1 MTKRKSQNSGEETPI
16 AKAVRTSSFTFVAP
30 GNDSLIP
37 ILAAGSGKSSIT
49 PPSRGGDKTG
59 RDRERYK
66 ERQKGKLKGKI
77 GDIIGDNPIITRPG
91 KINVPVPP
99 EKEPIWRPGRDQS
112 GKGGPGKGKPGQDA
126 GDYVEMDFEEFLEM
140 FFAEIGLPNMLK
152 KMFAQTLVKT
162 HKRRG
167 LTNNGPKSRMDKRA
181 TAIARLRRA
190 SSMKNARPEDF
201 VPDFAEKCQSVF
213 EAYAFW
219 AYAKS
224 GIETENGHVMLPEPV
239 MVLIENEVKDFL
251 RSVELADE
259 SDPIIEADV
268 EAFRAEVLESL
279 VAYLSLSE
287 NEGSVAPYTVHEGL
301 QRRIESYVFVK
312 ERDGEIIPSTLE
324 VPFHKT
330 DMRFS
335 RIEEKDD
342 PDSKAMVAL
351 VLDRSGSMDGDP
363 MIIAKAYFFICVM
376 FLKTKYK
383 EVAIVMISHDGQEYL
398 WKTEEEFFKIG
409 ASGGTVAVPAWEL
422 VYNIAEFGARSKTTG
437 NSAGPYPA
445 SAWNRYMFHATDGDL
460 FDGEDTI
467 RAWFTK
473 IVLAP
478 FNYVGY
484 LECGTSWSSGRGGGY
499 SLGGQALQGLPAA
512 VKAHLGMARAN
523 SLKDVPEAFKQ
534 ILDKDRQKGA

>member
-1 MTKRKSQNSGEETPI
+1 MTKRKTTDKKGVEAPRST
-16 AKAVRTSSFTFVAP
+16 FTFVAP
-30 GNDSLIP
+30 GDDSLVP
-37 ILAAGSGKSSIT
+37 ILAAGSGKNSIT
-49 PPSRGGDKTG
+49 PPSRGGDKTS
-59 RDRERYK
+59 RDRDRYK

-99 EKEPIWRPGRDQS
+99 ESEPIWRPGRDQS
-112 GKGGPGKGKPGQDA
+112 GKGGGGKKAGQGA

-140 FFAEIGLPNMLK
+140 FFESIGLPNMLK

-167 LTNNGPKSRMDKRA
+167 LTNNGPMSRMDKRA
-181 TAIARLRRA
+181 TAVARLKRA
-190 SSMKNARPEDF
+190 SALKNARPEDY
-201 VPDFAEKCQSVF
+201 VDGFAEKCQSAF
-213 EAYAFW
+213 EAYTFW
-219 AYAKS
+219 AYSKA
-224 GIETENGHVMLPEPV
+224 GAGVMFPEPV
-239 MVLIENEVKDFL
+239 MVLMDDEVSDYLTAVENGD
-251 RSVELADE
+251 
-259 SDPIIEADV
+259 EADPLAAEHV
-268 EAFRAEVLESL
+268 DAFRKEVLETL
-279 VAYLSLSE
+279 TQFLGAHADAT
-287 NEGSVAPYTVHEGL
+287 VAPYTVHAGL
-301 QRRIESYVFVK
+301 QRRIEAYVFNA
-312 ERDGEIIPSTLE
+312 ERNGDIIPSTME

-330 DMRFS
+330 DLRFN

-342 PDSKAMVAL
+342 PDSKAMVEL
-351 VLDRSGSMDGDP
+351 ILDRSGSMDGDP

-383 EVAIVMISHDGQEYL
+383 EVAIIMISHDGQEYL

-422 VYNIAEFGARSKTTG
+422 AYNIAEFGAKSKTTG

-445 SAWNRYMFHATDGDL
+445 AVWNRYMFHATDGDL
-460 FDGEDTI
+460 FDGEDAI
-467 RAWFTK
+467 RGWFTK
-473 IVLAP
+473 IIMAP

-484 LECGTSWSSGRGGGY
+484 LECGTSWGGRGGGW
-499 SLGGQALQGLPAA
+499 SLGGDALKGLPPQ

-523 SLKDVPEAFKQ
+523 SLQDVPEAFKQ

>member
-1 MTKRKSQNSGEETPI
+1 MTKRKPNKGEEAPVLRST
-16 AKAVRTSSFTFVAP
+16 FTIVQK
-30 GNDSLIP
+30 GDNSLLP
-37 ILAAGSGKSSIT
+37 ILAAGSGTGTIT
-49 PPSRGGDKTG
+49 PPSRGGDKTD
-59 RDRERYK
+59 RDRQRYK

-99 EKEPIWRPGRDQS
+99 ESEPIWRPGRDSS
-112 GKGGPGKGKPGQDA
+112 GQGAKGRKAGDGA

-167 LTNNGPKSRMDKRA
+167 LTNHGPKARMNKRA
-181 TAIARLRRA
+181 TAVARLKRA
-190 SSMKNARPEDF
+190 AALKNARPEDF
-201 VPDFAEKCQSVF
+201 VPEFAEKCQSVF

-219 AYAKS
+219 AYSKA
-224 GIETENGHVMLPEPV
+224 GAGVMFPEPV
-239 MVLIENEVKDFL
+239 MVLIDNEVKAFL
-251 RSVELADE
+251 
-259 SDPIIEADV
+259 ADV
-268 EAFRAEVLESL
+268 ENGNEADPLRPEDVDHFRKEVLDAI
-279 VAYLSLSE
+279 VAHLSA
-287 NEGSVAPYTVHEGL
+287 NPEGTVAPYTVHEGL
-301 QRRIESYVFVK
+301 QGRIESYVFNK
-312 ERDGEIIPSTLE
+312 ERNGEIIPSTME
-324 VPFHKT
+324 VPFHKN
-330 DMRFS
+330 DQRFN

-342 PDSKAMVAL
+342 PDSKAMVEL
-351 VLDRSGSMDGDP
+351 ILDRSGSMSGDP
-363 MIIAKAYFFICVM
+363 IIIAKAYFFLCVI

-422 VYNIAEFGARSKTTG
+422 AYNIAEFGAKSKTTG

-445 SAWNRYMFHATDGDL
+445 AAWNRYMFHATDGDL
-460 FDGEDTI
+460 FDGDEAI
-467 RAWFTK
+467 RFWFTK
-473 IVLAP
+473 IVRSP

-484 LECGTSWSSGRGGGY
+484 LECGTSWGGRSGWSMGGE
-499 SLGGQALQGLPAA
+499 ALKGLPTD
-512 VKAHLGMARAN
+512 VKEHVGMARAN
-523 SLKDVPEAFKQ
+523 SLKDVPDAFKL

>member
-1 MTKRKSQNSGEETPI
+1 MTKRKTKNGVETPI
-16 AKAVRTSSFTFVAP
+16 RSSFTFVAP
-30 GNDSLIP
+30 NDDSLIP

-112 GKGGPGKGKPGQDA
+112 GKGGPGKGKPGQDP

-167 LTNNGPKSRMDKRA
+167 LTNNGPKSRLDKRA

-213 EAYAFW
+213 EAYTFW
-219 AYAKS
+219 AYGKS
-224 GIETENGHVMLPEPV
+224 GANGEGIMFPEPV
-239 MVLIENEVKDFL
+239 MVLFENEVSGFL

-259 SDPIIEADV
+259 SDPVIEADV
-268 EAFRAEVLESL
+268 DDFRKGVLQAL
-279 VAYLSLSE
+279 VTYLGE
-287 NEGSVAPYTVHEGL
+287 NSDVTVAPYTVHEAL
-301 QRRIESYVFVK
+301 QRRIETYVFLK
-312 ERDGEIIPSTLE
+312 ERNGEVIPSTLE

-330 DMRFS
+330 DERFS

-363 MIIAKAYFFICVM
+363 IIIAKAYFFICVM

-422 VYNIAEFGARSKTTG
+422 VYNIAEYGARSKSTG

-445 SAWNRYMFHATDGDL
+445 ATWNRYMFHATDGDL
-460 FDGEDTI
+460 FDGEDAI
-467 RAWFTK
+467 QEWFTK
-473 IVLAP
+473 IILAP

-484 LECGTSWSSGRGGGY
+484 LECGTSWSGRSGY
-499 SLGGQALQGLPAA
+499 SLGGQALQGLPPA
-512 VKAHLGMARAN
+512 VKAHLGMAKAN
-523 SLKDVPEAFKQ
+523 SLKDVPDAFKQ

>member
-1 MTKRKSQNSGEETPI
+1 MTKRKTKKVEEALPQSTFTL
-16 AKAVRTSSFTFVAP
+16 VRKDDTT
-30 GNDSLIP
+30 LLP

-49 PPSRGGDKTG
+49 PPSRGGDKTE
-59 RDRERYK
+59 RDRQRYK
-66 ERQKGKLKGKI
+66 ERQKGKLKGKM

-99 EKEPIWRPGRDQS
+99 ESEPIWRPGRDSSGQ
-112 GKGGPGKGKPGQDA
+112 GKGGKKAGEGA

-140 FFAEIGLPNMLK
+140 FFESIGLPNMLK

-167 LTNNGPKSRMDKRA
+167 LTNNGPKARMNKRA
-181 TAIARLRRA
+181 SAVARFKRA
-190 SSMKNARPEDF
+190 SALKNARPEDF
-201 VPDFAEKCQSVF
+201 VPEFAEKCQSVF

-219 AYAKS
+219 AYSKA
-224 GIETENGHVMLPEPV
+224 GADIMFPEPV
-239 MVLIENEVKDFL
+239 MVLIDHEVQDFL
-251 RSVELADE
+251 RSVENGN
-259 SDPIIEADV
+259 EADPLLDEDV
-268 EAFRAEVLESL
+268 DAFRKEVLDSI
-279 VAYLSLSE
+279 VAHLKE
-287 NEGSVAPYTVHEGL
+287 HGDTTVAPYTVHEGL
-301 QRRIESYVFVK
+301 QARIESYVFIK

-324 VPFHKT
+324 VPFHKN
-330 DMRFS
+330 DLRFN

-342 PDSKAMVAL
+342 PDSKAMVEL
-351 VLDRSGSMDGDP
+351 ILDRSGSMGGDP
-363 MIIAKAYFFICVM
+363 IIIAKAYFFICVL

-422 VYNIAEFGARSKTTG
+422 AYNIAEFGAKSKTTG

-445 SAWNRYMFHATDGDL
+445 AAWNRYMFHATDGDL
-460 FDGEDTI
+460 FDGDEAI
-467 RAWFTK
+467 REWFTK
-473 IVLAP
+473 IVRAP

-484 LECGTSWSSGRGGGY
+484 LECGTSWGGGRGGW
-499 SLGGQALQGLPAA
+499 SMGGEALLGLPAD
-512 VKAHLGMARAN
+512 VKAHVGMARAN
-523 SLKDVPEAFKQ
+523 SLQDVPEAFKQ